1 MNPITRQKRFF
12 SALSAVSFASFLLV
26 APLTKPARADDLTE
40 AMESVLQYTAE
51 LHDIQFRY
59 QLSDRPILTP
69 CGVISLAAFC
79 TVDNTVYVNV
89 TEVNRT
95 SANPLF
101 PLYAVAHE
109 SAHAIQWNRGIGG
122 MNTGGMT
129 IGIELHAD
137 CLAGDTLSWILSRAR
152 TLSKEEYV
160 MAGNFL
166 ARAAAEVGDFETPD
180 KSHGTPQQR
189 SDAVLQGF
197 YGENHE
203 ACSR

>member
-1 MNPITRQKRFF
+1 MNWITRQKRFF
-12 SALSAVSFASFLLV
+12 SALSAVSLTSFLVV
-26 APLTKPARADDLTE
+26 APVTKPARADDLTE

-51 LHDIQFRY
+51 LHDIHFRY
-59 QLSDRPILTP
+59 QLSDRPLMSP

-79 TVDNTVYVNV
+79 TLDNTVYVNV
-89 TEVNRT
+89 VEVNRV
-95 SANPLF
+95 SENPLF

-109 SAHAIQWNRGIGG
+109 AAHAIQWNRGIGG
-122 MNTGGMT
+122 MNSGGMT

-152 TLSKEEYV
+152 ALSQEEYIF
-160 MAGNFL
+160 AGDLL

-180 KSHGTPQQR
+180 HSHGTPKQR

-203 ACSR
+203 VCSQ